1 MTEAKTDKTD
11 QSEVV
16 EAELIPE
23 ANEPEPGQPSL
34 PVEPEGIATTENSK
48 LAVNTASMVPVT
60 AGGILIRNLDEL
72 LGFAAR
78 LVKDGAAPKK
88 WTVGQVII
96 AIQAGQQ
103 VGLGLLG
110 GLQQGAV
117 INGIFSWRGQ
127 AAVALIQNSPKC
139 RPGTLDFGCR
149 GGGDLKEGWARA
161 WRVGYPSP
169 SERTFSV
176 SDARR
181 AGLWTKEGPWH
192 DYPDGQLGWRA
203 VGLLARTVFPDVL
216 GGFPLAEE
224 AVDFDEKPKLSP
236 ARPELPPPTHD
247 PLMDAIAGKPDAD
260 TSDTDNTDREAVEA
274 ELVPDGP
281 VDTNPGNACEHG
293 VLVGDECAECDVKET
308 AQ

>member
-1 MTEAKTDKTD
+1 MTEEKTETPTPDP
-11 QSEVV
+11 
-16 EAELIPE
+16 AE
-23 ANEPEPGQPSL
+23 ANKAAAIVARRQDER
-34 PVEPEGIATTENSK
+34 ATNP
-48 LAVNTASMVPVT
+48 ASMVPVT

-72 LGFAAR
+72 ISFAGR
-78 LVKDGAAPKK
+78 LVRDGAAPKK

-127 AAVALIQNSPKC
+127 AALALIQNSPKC

-161 WRVGYPSP
+161 WRVNYPSP

-181 AGLWTKEGPWH
+181 AGLWNKEGPWH
-192 DYPDGQLGWRA
+192 DYRDGQLGWRA

-224 AVDFDEKPKLSP
+224 AVDFDEKPKRSP
-236 ARPELPPPTHD
+236 ARPELSPPTHD

-260 TSDTDNTDREAVEA
+260 TSDTKAREAVEA

-293 VLVGDECAECDVKET
+293 VLVGDECSECDVKET